1 MTLAADVV
9 NYYEQ
14 LLALGLPGAL
24 AADLTLQ
31 YQQFI
36 MARLLAGPSAP
47 PDEPD
52 MGFLEMEKHERV
64 SEPA

>member
-36 MARLLAGPSAP
+36 MARLLAGPIAL
-47 PDEPD
+47 PDVPD
-52 MGFLEMEKHERV
+52 AGFLHIAEEEAK
-64 SEPA
+64 AK